1 MRIHDTS
8 KCGAGLANFV
18 DEIATTRGGPADQ
31 VGVSAQV
38 LRAGVQHDI
47 DSELR
52 RARVD
57 RSGKRAVNQRG
68 QPVLT
73 CERRRLTKV
82 DNSERRICRRFQVK
96 QLCVLANG
104 SRVLIVVRSVDES
117 GLNPH
122 FWRPSRKK
130 LSHPAV

>member
-1 MRIHDTS
+1 MD
-8 KCGAGLANFV
+8 FV
-18 DEIATTRGGPADQ
+18 DEIAATGGGPTNQ
-31 VGVSAQV
+31 ISMSAQV
-38 LRAGVQHDI
+38 LGAGVQHDV
-47 DSELR
+47 DAELR
-52 RARVD
+52 RAGID